1 MLWLHDLPNDP
12 ENAHLRD
19 AASRARFAKFIFV
32 SEWQRSAYAQYF
44 GDVFGDKA
52 TVLRNAV
59 EPFPRQRR
67 EPPRDGVMRLIYHTT
82 PHRGLDVLMRAFAKV
97 YERYEGKVHLDVY
110 SSFTVYGWTQRDAP
124 FEHLFETCR
133 RHAGCTYHGA
143 VSNEEVREA
152 LTRAHVFAYPST
164 WMETSCIAAIEA
176 LSAGVHVVSSNLGAL
191 PETLRGFGTTYPYDH
206 DKGMHADTFERALVG
221 AIDSYWQPEKIRLRR
236 YSTSVCISNFRLGE
250 SRANG
255 TGGRVGPDSRFHARR
270 FQWRAHDQTRCVRVG
285 CRLFERVVCRESST
299 RARRQKASVRTVRK
313 PSR

>member
-1 MLWLHDLPNDP
+1 MAASASCHFAMPLARTRQRRRTMHRSTMRIAARRRCDAAARRALEKRVPRVLVDRFHIIKSRVRDASADAETPNVLWLHDLPNDP

-82 PHRGLDVLMRAFAKV
+82 PHRGLDVLMGAFAKI

-110 SSFTVYGWTQRDAP
+110 SSFAVYGWKQRDAP

-191 PETLRGFGTTYPYDH
+191 PETLRGFGTTYPYEH
-206 DKGMHADTFERALVG
+206 DKEMHADTFERALVG

-236 YSTSVCISNFRLGE
+236 I
-250 SRANG
+250 
-255 TGGRVGPDSRFHARR
+255 
-270 FQWRAHDQTRCVRVG
+270 Q
-285 CRLFERVVCRESST
+285 
-299 RARRQKASVRTVRK
+299 
-313 PSR
+313 